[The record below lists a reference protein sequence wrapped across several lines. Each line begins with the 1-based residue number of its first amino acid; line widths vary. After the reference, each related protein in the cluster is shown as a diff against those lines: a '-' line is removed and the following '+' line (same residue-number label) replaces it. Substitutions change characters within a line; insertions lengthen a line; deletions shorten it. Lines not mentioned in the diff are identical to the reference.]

1 MLLPSTKWSYVL
13 WSVLAHTFLPVARG
27 SSLHSGSNNLSAEP
41 LPRVSCKSRVEGP
54 LPTIVDCVPML
65 YHMSMGPGSF
75 MPRVYRLGD
84 NREWGG
90 YSGLGYCRV
99 QIYGGQTT
107 ITYSDDDLLEI
118 ALWMVGKCYVPGN
131 IDHVSEIVAALSSG
145 QGWVLKFDMRLI
157 TTTES
162 QATKDRKPQQLH
174 GDPVV
179 DSNATSVQ

>member
-1 MLLPSTKWSYVL
+1 MLLPSTKWSYFL
-13 WSVLAHTFLPVARG
+13 WSVPALIFLPVVRG
-27 SSLHSGSNNLSAEP
+27 SSLNSGSNNLSEP

-90 YSGLGYCRV
+90 YSGIGYCRI

-107 ITYSDDDLLEI
+107 VTYSDDDLLEI
-118 ALWMVGKCYVPGN
+118 ALWMIGKCYVPGN
-131 IDHVSEIVAALSSG
+131 IDHVSEVVATLSSG
-145 QGWVLKFDMRLI
+145 HAWVLKFNMRLT
-157 TTTES
+157 TTTEL
-162 QATKDRKPQQLH
+162 QAIKDRKSQQSH

-179 DSNATSVQ
+179 NGNATNIE